1 MIQFPSSQ
9 TDDTQPRLSATQP
22 IPARRSLSRWLFG
35 MIALLTCVTLFATFA
50 TFFVA
55 NTSTPLVTPV
65 QKNIVL
71 MQNGQRSD
79 IITTAQT
86 VAELLREQAIMLS
99 PQDALS
105 DNPATPLD
113 DGDIIT
119 IARARDVNITIDGV
133 AQTIR
138 TPFTLASDIL
148 KQQAITLKEH
158 DRVWLNNIETEPSE
172 VALWQVP
179 VNIIQIKRAVLVT
192 IVDEDRQIDLI
203 TTVDTVG
210 EALFE
215 ANITL
220 YLTDQVSPSFMEP
233 LVDEGRI
240 IITRAQPLTIVVD
253 STTIETRVQGGT
265 VLDALAETGVAL
277 VGLDYTRPASD
288 TAVAPGMTIEIVR
301 VTEDLLVAQ
310 EALPY
315 ESIYQADSNLPLDTR
330 NIVQSGQTGTL
341 SIETRIRYENG
352 QEVSRQETAR
362 TITQAPTNEIIAYG
376 TQIVIQTIT
385 TADGTFE
392 YWRKL
397 RVYATSYHPEALGG
411 DSTTSIGETLRKG
424 IVAANPNIIPYRTNV
439 YIEGYGTGIIADT
452 GGPRSSPYWIDLGYS
467 DDDYV
472 GWSRYVDIY
481 LLTPVPANI
490 DYLLPTWTPIR

>member
-1 MIQFPSSQ
+1 MIQFPPPQ
-9 TDDTQPRLSATQP
+9 ADDTQPRLSATQP
-22 IPARRSLSRWLFG
+22 IQPRRHLSRWLFG
-35 MIALLTCVTLFATFA
+35 MIALLTSFTLCATFA

-55 NTSTPLVTPV
+55 NTSTPLVTAVP
-65 QKNIVL
+65 KNIVL

-79 IITTAQT
+79 IITTSQT
-86 VAELLREQAIMLS
+86 VADLLREQAITLS

-105 DNPATPLD
+105 DDPATLLE

-119 IARARDVNITIDGV
+119 IARARDVNITIDDV

-138 TPFTLASDIL
+138 TPFTLAYDIL

-158 DRVWLNNIETEPSE
+158 DRVWLNTIETEPSE

-192 IVDEDRQIDLI
+192 IVDEDREIDLI

-240 IITRAQPLTIVVD
+240 VITRAQPLTIMVD
-253 STTIETRVQGGT
+253 GTTIQTRVQGGT

-288 TAVAPGMTIEIVR
+288 TAVAPGMTVEIVR
-301 VTEDLLVAQ
+301 VTEDLLVTQ
-310 EALPY
+310 ESLPY
-315 ESIYQADSNLPLDTR
+315 ETSYQADGSLPIDTR
-330 NIVQSGQTGTL
+330 NIVQSGQNGTL

-352 QEVSRQETAR
+352 IEISRQETAR
-362 TITQAPTNEIIAYG
+362 TITQAPTNEVIAYG

-397 RVYATSYHPEALGG
+397 RVYATSYHPAALGG

-439 YIEGYGTGIIADT
+439 YVEGYGTGFIADT

-467 DDDYV
+467 DADYV

-490 DYLLPTWTPIR
+490 DYLLPTWTAIR